1 VYPSE
6 TVRELCERCLVN
18 PFEKD
23 PPQVSWMNTNLPL
36 SERLTHM
43 NATKPWQLNL
53 AKGEDELL
61 MTVPAGVAIRSKPL
75 RSRRAAKVGA
85 ESDAAAVP
93 TFSRSSPAREEK
105 NDVPSPDADAD
116 EKPGKVRKLASLGD
130 ATANETEKPATGSG
144 SPSSDEGKKRD
155 ETDQKTVSDEPPAFK
170 RAEAAA
176 NFSARAAEEA
186 AAASARDDVD
196 DLAEHAAAG
205 LMAVAAGIP
214 MQKKRGRGRPRKIA
228 VQEPSRPTRDVPL
241 GLRGGGF
248 PGRSVAAEMDALSP
262 AFLAAYEAGRA
273 DAAAAVLSA
282 TAGLAASP
290 VSVSARAG
298 ANPPSVA
305 DIIDKFYRH
314 QPSTTA
320 ARFPLA
326 SFRVAAGDG
335 LASGSGAGRG
345 PTTAGDLAAGAGAA
359 SFNAGSAANE
369 KALWQ
374 WNQTIAM
381 LSGQAGHPAGAFV
394 DLSSPYA
401 SLFAPPSTAAE
412 LHRVAEANERWLSE
426 VSSSV
431 DEVRL
436 AAAAVASEGDS
447 ADPSVRAAF
456 VARVERVLRRV
467 DEKKSQIPV
476 SQRVEVA
483 KSVLEL
489 RAWVKKQLQ
498 ARIAELSA
506 RAWEPKPE
514 AQEKAEK
521 EKAAAK
527 DKGKAPAAAEETPAF
542 SLLANVAAASDG
554 KRGAFAVSSDSD
566 PTEV

>member
-1 VYPSE
+1 
-6 TVRELCERCLVN
+6 
-18 PFEKD
+18 
-23 PPQVSWMNTNLPL
+23 
-36 SERLTHM
+36 
-43 NATKPWQLNL
+43 
-53 AKGEDELL
+53 
-61 MTVPAGVAIRSKPL
+61 
-75 RSRRAAKVGA
+75 
-85 ESDAAAVP
+85 
-93 TFSRSSPAREEK
+93 
-105 NDVPSPDADAD
+105 
-116 EKPGKVRKLASLGD
+116 
-130 ATANETEKPATGSG
+130 
-144 SPSSDEGKKRD
+144 
-155 ETDQKTVSDEPPAFK
+155 
-170 RAEAAA
+170 
-176 NFSARAAEEA
+176 
-186 AAASARDDVD
+186 
-196 DLAEHAAAG
+196 
-205 LMAVAAGIP
+205 
-214 MQKKRGRGRPRKIA
+214 
-228 VQEPSRPTRDVPL
+228 
-241 GLRGGGF
+241 
-248 PGRSVAAEMDALSP
+248 
-262 AFLAAYEAGRA
+262 
-273 DAAAAVLSA
+273 VLSA

-527 DKGKAPAAAEETPAF
+527 DKGKAPAAAKETPAF

>member
-1 VYPSE
+1 
-6 TVRELCERCLVN
+6 
-18 PFEKD
+18 
-23 PPQVSWMNTNLPL
+23 
-36 SERLTHM
+36 
-43 NATKPWQLNL
+43 
-53 AKGEDELL
+53 
-61 MTVPAGVAIRSKPL
+61 
-75 RSRRAAKVGA
+75 
-85 ESDAAAVP
+85 
-93 TFSRSSPAREEK
+93 
-105 NDVPSPDADAD
+105 
-116 EKPGKVRKLASLGD
+116 
-130 ATANETEKPATGSG
+130 
-144 SPSSDEGKKRD
+144 
-155 ETDQKTVSDEPPAFK
+155 
-170 RAEAAA
+170 
-176 NFSARAAEEA
+176 
-186 AAASARDDVD
+186 
-196 DLAEHAAAG
+196 
-205 LMAVAAGIP
+205 MAVAAGLP

>member
-1 VYPSE
+1 MYPSE

-23 PPQVSWMNTNLPL
+23 PPEVSWTNTNLPL
-36 SERLTHM
+36 SERLTHI

-93 TFSRSSPAREEK
+93 TFSRSSPGREDK
-105 NDVPSPDADAD
+105 DNVPSTDADAD
-116 EKPGKVRKLASLGD
+116 EKPGKVRRLASLGD
-130 ATANETEKPATGSG
+130 ATANETERPATGSG

-170 RAEAAA
+170 MAEAAA

-205 LMAVAAGIP
+205 LMAVAAGLP
-214 MQKKRGRGRPRKIA
+214 VQKKRGRGRPRKIP
-228 VQEPSRPTRDVPL
+228 VQEPSRTTRDVPL

-248 PGRSVAAEMDALSP
+248 PGRSVAAEVDALSP
-262 AFLAAYEAGRA
+262 ALLAAYEAGRA

-305 DIIDKFYRH
+305 DIIDKFYTHR
-314 QPSTTA
+314 PSTTA
-320 ARFPLA
+320 EAGFPLD
-326 SFRVAAGDG
+326 SFRAAAGDG
-335 LASGSGAGRG
+335 LVSSGAGRG
-345 PTTAGDLAAGAGAA
+345 PTTAGAVAAGAGAA

-412 LHRVAEANERWLSE
+412 LRRVAEANERWLSE

-431 DEVRL
+431 EEVRL

-498 ARIAELSA
+498 ARITELSA

-514 AQEKAEK
+514 AQALEK

-542 SLLANVAAASDG
+542 SLLATVAAASDG
-554 KRGAFAVSSDSD
+554 KQGAFAVSSDSD
-566 PTEV
+566 PTKV